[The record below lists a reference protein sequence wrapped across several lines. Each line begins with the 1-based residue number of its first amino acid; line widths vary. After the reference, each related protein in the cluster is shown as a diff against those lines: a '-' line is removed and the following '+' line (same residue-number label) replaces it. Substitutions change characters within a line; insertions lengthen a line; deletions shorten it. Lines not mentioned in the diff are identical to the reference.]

1 LSFPKRLRP
10 KSITGAVPLGFQITS
25 RDLIAAKG
33 GHLSVKRQ
41 ESLGEALLFRAGGGE
56 VRRRIVRPGR
66 TINSVKNIG
75 SGNGGGTRRHVY
87 RQKGTPLISL
97 VK

>member
-1 LSFPKRLRP
+1 MKLR
-10 KSITGAVPLGFQITS
+10 
-25 RDLIAAKG
+25 
-33 GHLSVKRQ
+33 
-41 ESLGEALLFRAGGGE
+41 ESLVDEALLFRAGGGE
-56 VRRRIVRPGR
+56 VRQRIVRPGR

-87 RQKGTPLISL
+87 RQKGTPLITL